1 MHLKRYRSRT
11 VRDALAQARA
21 ELGPEALVLST
32 RVVAEKG
39 IKGWFGARVV
49 EVTAAASRDV
59 SENRPF
65 ASPFRQPAPD
75 PEPVP
80 VRRRGSPDD
89 PLIARLTAAGLDQ
102 ALVTAVVASLPRWQR
117 RHASVSSLRRAIAAH
132 LEDVAAGEET
142 YQPAEVFVGPPGVGK
157 TTTVAKIAAQA
168 RAREGLR
175 IGLVAADGIRV
186 GAIEQLRLYADI
198 IGTPFFV
205 ARTPAD
211 LAHTLAAAPAP
222 VLVDTPGRST
232 GDADAHALLALIG
245 TRPGVRTHLVMAA
258 TATPREAA
266 RLLAA
271 YAAARP
277 SRVVLTRVDEAA
289 SLAPLVGLLRE
300 RGLPVSYLGT
310 GQRVPEDLA
319 RATAP
324 VLAALLVGD
333 TAGEAGARA

>member
-21 ELGPEALVLST
+21 ELGPSALVLST
-32 RVVAEKG
+32 RLVAATG
-39 IKGWFGARVV
+39 LRGWFGGRVV
-49 EVTAAASRDV
+49 EVTAAANRDV

-65 ASPFRQPAPD
+65 APPFRQPAPD
-75 PEPVP
+75 PEPAP
-80 VRRRGSPDD
+80 ARRRGGPDD
-89 PLIARLTAAGLDQ
+89 PLFARLAAAGLDE
-102 ALVTAVVASLPRWQR
+102 ALAAAVVASLPRWQR
-117 RHASVSSLRRAIAAH
+117 RHASVTALRRAIAAH
-132 LEDVAAGEET
+132 LADVAAGGEA
-142 YQPAEVFVGPPGVGK
+142 YQPAEIFVGPPGVGK

-175 IGLVAADGIRV
+175 IGLVAADGFRV
-186 GAIEQLRLYADI
+186 GAVEQLRLYADI

-211 LAHTLAAAPAP
+211 LAQTLAAAPAP
-222 VLVDTPGRST
+222 LLVDTPGHSA
-232 GDADAHALLALIG
+232 GDTEAQALLALIG

-266 RLLAA
+266 RLLSA
-271 YAAARP
+271 YEAARP

-324 VLAALLVGD
+324 ALAALLVGD
-333 TAGEAGARA
+333 GIGETGAPA